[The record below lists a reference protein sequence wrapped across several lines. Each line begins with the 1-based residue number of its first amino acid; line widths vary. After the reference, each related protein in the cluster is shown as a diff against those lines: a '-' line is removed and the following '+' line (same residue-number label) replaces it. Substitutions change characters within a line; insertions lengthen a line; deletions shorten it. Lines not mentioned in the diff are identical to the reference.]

1 MRLCSTA
8 DTNESAVHRYRRDR
22 AVLLVAD
29 NAVGLPLGSALKETQ
44 EFDSRYILEAESSM
58 SEV

>member
-1 MRLCSTA
+1 MELCSTV
-8 DTNESAVHRYRRDR
+8 DTNGHAVQRYRGDR
-22 AVLLVAD
+22 AVLLAAD

-44 EFDSRYILEAESSM
+44 EFDSLYELEVESNM